1 MLLTG
6 CGAGWLA
13 MALPGKGAATKAS
26 SVYLLGET
34 THGHHQI
41 EMSCKTCHLPDGGV
55 TDQSCI
61 GCHGADLKKSRDTH
75 PKHKFIDPTKAVLLE
90 QIDAS
95 NCLTC
100 HTEHQEERTHAMGV
114 TVPLDYCIHCHQ
126 DVAKDRPSHREFAF
140 NSCANAGCHNYHDNT
155 ALYENFLKKHY
166 NQPDLLDSRV
176 APLRR
181 VQQWLA
187 EEAATQE
194 FRLLTAGE
202 SDAPHEHNYPAVA
215 ADWAASAHALIGVN
229 CTGCHD
235 ANVVDEATGP
245 ATDRPE
251 PGDMAFSSGDWVSTP
266 DHTSC
271 KRCHESQVTGFLN
284 GKHGMRLAVGLSEMT
299 PELAR
304 RPMHAGAAH
313 KRLNCSAC
321 HDPHRPDLQFAAV
334 DSCVSCHDDG
344 HTRGYLNSSHYQLWQ
359 DEISGTAAAG
369 TGVSCATCHMP
380 RDEDGRVEHNQN
392 SNLQPN
398 EKMIR
403 TTCMNCHGL
412 QFTLDALADPELK
425 ATGYSTSPQTHVESP
440 QMVHEWFES
449 KRKQK

>member
-13 MALPGKGAATKAS
+13 MALPGNGDATIAS
-26 SVYLLGET
+26 SVYLPGET

-61 GCHGADLKKSRDTH
+61 DCHGADLKKSRDTH
-75 PKHKFIDPTKAVLLE
+75 PKSKFIDPTKAVLLE
-90 QIDAS
+90 KIDAS

-100 HTEHQEERTHAMGV
+100 HTEHQEDRTHAMGV
-114 TVPLDYCIHCHQ
+114 TVPLDYCIHCHE
-126 DVAKDRPSHREFAF
+126 DVAEDRPSHQDFGF
-140 NSCANAGCHNYHDNT
+140 NSCSNAGCHNYHDNT
-155 ALYENFLKKHY
+155 ALYENFLKKHHG
-166 NQPDLLDSRV
+166 QPDLLETRV
-176 APLRR
+176 TPLRR
-181 VQQWLA
+181 LQQWLA
-187 EEAATQE
+187 EDSKAHESK
-194 FRLLTAGE
+194 RLTAGQ
-202 SDAPHEHNYPAVA
+202 SDAPHEWNYPAVA
-215 ADWAASAHALIGVN
+215 GDWAASAHALAGVN
-229 CTGCHD
+229 CSECHSDAASVDESSKGAEASERWLARPDHASCASCHD
-235 ANVVDEATGP
+235 SEVA
-245 ATDRPE
+245 
-251 PGDMAFSSGDWVSTP
+251 
-266 DHTSC
+266 
-271 KRCHESQVTGFLN
+271 GFLK
-284 GKHGMRLAVGLSEMT
+284 GMHGMKLSVGLTEMT

-304 RPMHAGAAH
+304 LPMHASAAH
-313 KRLNCSAC
+313 KQLNCSAC

-334 DSCVSCHDDG
+334 DACVSCHDDG
-344 HTRGYLNSSHYQLWQ
+344 HTRGYLNSSHFQLWQ

-380 RDEDGRVEHNQN
+380 RDDEGRVEHNQN

-412 QFTLDALADPELK
+412 QFTLDALADPRLK
-425 ATGYSTSPQTHVESP
+425 ANGYSTSPQGHVESP
-440 QMVHEWFES
+440 QMVHDWFES